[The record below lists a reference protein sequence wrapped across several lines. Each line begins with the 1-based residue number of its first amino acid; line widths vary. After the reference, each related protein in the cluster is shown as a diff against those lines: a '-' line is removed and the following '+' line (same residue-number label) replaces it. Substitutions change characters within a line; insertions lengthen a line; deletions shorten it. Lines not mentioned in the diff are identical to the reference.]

1 MRIYLTAL
9 MLVITL
15 GLVSCGGGNE
25 TASTGASVTAQA
37 TTATVLACNTSASF
51 GGAGPALTN
60 TTNPTLEACNAAI
73 TFSCNASITFGGTEP
88 ALTATTSPS
97 LKTCIAVMYET
108 NSNNPNGAKVL
119 AGQATIWTPYSNGGC
134 LQSVSMYYGG
144 NGPKISEAQVIACGN
159 AMSNANANAMSSA
172 NAQQQCKALGGWF
185 LYNYYCTIP
194 VAAP

>member
-1 MRIYLTAL
+1 
-9 MLVITL
+9 
-15 GLVSCGGGNE
+15 VSAAAPATN
-25 TASTGASVTAQA
+25 TSPASTPSTAA
-37 TTATVLACNTSASF
+37 
-51 GGAGPALTN
+51 
-60 TTNPTLEACNAAI
+60 
-73 TFSCNASITFGGTEP
+73 TEP
-88 ALTATTSPS
+88 
-97 LKTCIAVMYET
+97 KV
-108 NSNNPNGAKVL
+108 NGQVDEQTGVAPV
-119 AGQATIWTPYSNGGC
+119 AAQMTVWTPYLNGGC

>member
-1 MRIYLTAL
+1 MKRKLLLLLLSLASL
-9 MLVITL
+9 A
-15 GLVSCGGGNE
+15 LVSCGGGNDV
-25 TASTGASVTAQA
+25 ASSGASAVSAAAPASNASPASAPSTPA
-37 TTATVLACNTSASF
+37 TT
-51 GGAGPALTN
+51 P
-60 TTNPTLEACNAAI
+60 
-73 TFSCNASITFGGTEP
+73 TEP
-88 ALTATTSPS
+88 
-97 LKTCIAVMYET
+97 KI
-108 NSNNPNGAKVL
+108 NGQIDERTGVAPVV
-119 AGQATIWTPYSNGGC
+119 AQATIWTPYSNGGC